1 MNQPTKAEQEAQAK
15 AQRERQAAAERQAAE
30 QRADAAA
37 NDRQKQAIAS
47 GATGPNQP
55 ALPVATADP
64 AVATAVIQRTDAEIA
79 ATRAAY
85 DADQKAA
92 AQSAA
97 AHLKNEEAARAAD
110 TERNEKEHEAAKLN
124 VDAALASGQV
134 PPQNPAVQAA
144 LSRLNQPIVGPMT
157 AEQACPGEDT
167 VQMMIPLKG
176 VTLTLDKGQKVRFPG
191 GIQNVPVSLQDHWY
205 MRAHGVKPFK
215 GPAPT
220 KAKTAVAT
228 HG

>member
-1 MNQPTKAEQEAQAK
+1 MNQPTKAEQEAK
-15 AQRERQAAAERQAAE
+15 ARREQQIAEHNKTTAAA
-30 QRADAAA
+30 ADANEQQRQRLLAA
-37 NDRQKQAIAS
+37 GAT
-47 GATGPNQP
+47 GATGPAMP
-55 ALPVATADP
+55 AATADP
-64 AVATAVIQRTDAEIA
+64 AAADLGIRRTEAQIA
-79 ATRAAY
+79 ATKAAY
-85 DADQKAA
+85 EADLAA
-92 AQSAA
+92 SAA
-97 AHLKNEEAARAAD
+97 AAEAHHENEEAARTAD
-110 TERNEKEHEAAKLN
+110 TEKNEREHEAAKLN

-144 LSRLNQPIVGPMT
+144 LSKLNQPIVGPMT
-157 AEQACPGEDT
+157 AEQAYPDEDV

-176 VTLTLDKGQKVRFPG
+176 ITLTTDKGQKVRFPG

-215 GPAPT
+215 GPSPAP

>member
-1 MNQPTKAEQEAQAK
+1 MNQPTKAEQEAHAK
-15 AQRERQAAAERQAAE
+15 AARERQAASEQQRRQDDAANERQ
-30 QRADAAA
+30 R
-37 NDRQKQAIAS
+37 QAIAS
-47 GATGPNQP
+47 GATGTNQP
-55 ALPVATADP
+55 VLPVATADP
-64 AVATAVIQRTDAEIA
+64 SVVATGIQRTEAQIA
-79 ATRAAY
+79 TTKAAYEADQRAASE
-85 DADQKAA
+85 A
-92 AQSAA
+92 AA
-97 AHLKNEEAARAAD
+97 AHHENEEAARAAD

-144 LSRLNQPIVGPMT
+144 LSKLNQPIVGPMT

-215 GPAPT
+215 GPA

>member
-1 MNQPTKAEQEAQAK
+1 MNQPTKAEQAQAK
-15 AQRERQAAAERQAAE
+15 VRQAAADRQRQE
-30 QRADAAA
+30 DAAA
-37 NDRQKQAIAS
+37 NERQKQAIAA
-47 GATGPNQP
+47 GATGGNQP

-64 AVATAVIQRTDAEIA
+64 AVAATVIQRTDAEIA

-124 VDAALASGQV
+124 VDVALASGQV

-144 LSRLNQPIVGPMT
+144 LSRLNQPVVGPMT
-157 AEQACPGEDT
+157 AEQAFPDAEM
-167 VQMMIPLKG
+167 VQMMIPIKG
-176 VTLTLDKGQKVRFPG
+176 ITLTVDGGQKVRFPG
-191 GIQNVPVSLQDHWY
+191 GVQNVPVVLQDHWY